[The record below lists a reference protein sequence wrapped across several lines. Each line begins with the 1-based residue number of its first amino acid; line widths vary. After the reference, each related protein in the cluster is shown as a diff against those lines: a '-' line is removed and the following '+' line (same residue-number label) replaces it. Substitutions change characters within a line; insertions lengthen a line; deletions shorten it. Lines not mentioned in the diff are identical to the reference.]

1 MRTPS
6 HGTGFLRHVPGML
19 SPLYSLL
26 MSDGAKGLESESV
39 KSLLDSYDVQR
50 ARCAWHIIHKNLKEA
65 KVGYK
70 E

>member
-6 HGTGFLRHVPGML
+6 HGTGSFATASECFPSV
-19 SPLYSLL
+19 SLL
-26 MSDGAKGLESESV
+26 MQTERRGFESESV
-39 KSLLDSYDVQR
+39 KSLLAPMMCREPDVPG
-50 ARCAWHIIHKNLKEA
+50 ILFTKNLKEA